1 MKQNLWALGAG
12 ERSVGQLIALERQ
25 RQGISQGDLA
35 RRLGVSQANLSRIEH
50 GADLR
55 FSTLL
60 DVSRALGM
68 EPMIVPKSTVG
79 VLRSVLESMTR
90 EDGEEKPDPPRFA

>member
-1 MKQNLWALGAG
+1 MEQNLWALGEG
-12 ERSVGQLIALERQ
+12 ERSLGQLIALERQ
-25 RQGISQGDLA
+25 RQGISQGELA

-55 FSTLL
+55 VSTLL
-60 DVSRALGM
+60 DLARALAM
-68 EPMIVPKSTVG
+68 EPMIVPKSAVG

-90 EDGEEKPDPPRFA
+90 QDRDEKPDPPRFA

>member
-1 MKQNLWALGAG
+1 MKQNLWTVGG
-12 ERSVGQLIALERQ
+12 GDRSVGQLIAFERE
-25 RQGISQGDLA
+25 RQGISQGTLA

-60 DVSRALGM
+60 DVARALGM
-68 EPMIVPKSTVG
+68 EPMIVPKRTVAA
-79 VLRSVLESMTR
+79 VRSVLESMTSPER
-90 EDGEEKPDPPRFA
+90 DDKPDSPRFA

>member
-1 MKQNLWALGAG
+1 MEQNLWSISEG
-12 ERSVGQLIALERQ
+12 ERSVGQLLALERQ
-25 RQGISQGDLA
+25 RQGVSQGDLA
-35 RRLGVSQANLSRIEH
+35 RRLGVSQANLSRIER

-60 DVSRALGM
+60 DVVRALGM
-68 EPMIVPKSTVG
+68 EPMIVPKNAVG

-90 EDGEEKPDPPRFA
+90 KDGEEKPDTPRFA

>member
-1 MKQNLWALGAG
+1 MEQNLWTLGEG

-60 DVSRALGM
+60 DVARALGM
-68 EPMIVPKSTVG
+68 EPMIVPKSAVG

-90 EDGEEKPDPPRFA
+90 QDHDERPDPPRFA

>member
-1 MKQNLWALGAG
+1 MEQNLRTLGEG

-25 RQGISQGDLA
+25 RQGISQGELA

-60 DVSRALGM
+60 DVTRALGM

-79 VLRSVLESMTR
+79 ALRSVLESMAR
-90 EDGEEKPDPPRFA
+90 HDCDPKPDPPRFA

>member
-1 MKQNLWALGAG
+1 MEQNFWSISEG

-25 RQGISQGDLA
+25 RQGVSQGDLA

-60 DVSRALGM
+60 DVVRALGM
-68 EPMIVPKSTVG
+68 EPMIVPKRTVG

-90 EDGEEKPDPPRFA
+90 KDGEEKPDTPRFA

>member
-1 MKQNLWALGAG
+1 MEQNLWTIGEG

-35 RRLGVSQANLSRIEH
+35 RRLGVSQANLSRIER

-60 DVSRALGM
+60 DVARALGM
-68 EPMIVPKSTVG
+68 EPMIVPKRTVG
-79 VLRSVLESMTR
+79 VLRSILESLMHKDHD
-90 EDGEEKPDPPRFA
+90 EQLDPPRFA